1 MANKKMPLSPPAK
14 VQIDVNLDTTPI
26 LYTDN
31 IFIGTNQYGLVLDF
45 AQKLG
50 PTQKVR
56 IVSRIG
62 MSREHAKK
70 FLEELGKILA
80 ITEGQ
85 KQTGSKR
92 N

>member
-1 MANKKMPLSPPAK
+1 MEDKTKNQQPQI
-14 VQIDVNLDTTPI
+14 QIDVNLDTTPI

-31 IFIGTNQYGLVLDF
+31 IYITTNEDGLVLDF

-50 PTQKVR
+50 PTNKLR

-62 MSREHAKK
+62 MSRQHAKK
-70 FLEELGKILA
+70 FLNELGRLVVM
-80 ITEGQ
+80 TEGQ
-85 KQTGSKR
+85 LQTNKSK

>member
-1 MANKKMPLSPPAK
+1 MDEKTSSTNNQAI
-14 VQIDVNLDTTPI
+14 IDVNLDSTPI

-31 IFIGTNQYGLVLDF
+31 VFMSTNEFGVVIDV

-50 PTQKVR
+50 PTNKLR

-62 MSREHAKK
+62 MSRQHAKK
-70 FLEELGKILA
+70 LVSELSKLLVM
-80 ITEGQ
+80 TEGEVNTN
-85 KQTGSKR
+85 KK